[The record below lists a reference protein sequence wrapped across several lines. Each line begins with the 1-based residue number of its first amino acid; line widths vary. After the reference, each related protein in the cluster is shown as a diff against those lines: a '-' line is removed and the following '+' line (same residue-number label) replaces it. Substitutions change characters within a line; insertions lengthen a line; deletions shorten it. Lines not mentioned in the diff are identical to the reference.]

1 MYLDHK
7 EKIQLDVYPVNSIQS
22 RQNRSLEYDSA
33 SNHHM
38 IRRSLVNDEEGIH
51 FKNDNILPSK
61 DYANK
66 IGRLLEMPIKLILKS

>member
-22 RQNRSLEYDSA
+22 RQKRSQEYYSA

-51 FKNDNILPSK
+51 FKNDYILPSK
-61 DYANK
+61 DYAKKLELK
-66 IGRLLEMPIKLILKS
+66 IRNAR